1 MQSPHDYFSERLL
14 LLEKRLTDL
23 EMHKEEDIASLLQLL
38 RQSRSPRKEKT
49 YA

>member
-1 MQSPHDYFSERLL
+1 MQIPHDYFSERLS

-38 RQSRSPRKEKT
+38 RQSRPSRKEKT